1 MIKFLD
7 LQKLNT
13 VYSTEIK
20 EAVNRVID
28 SGWYLLGKEVKAFEE
43 EFASYCETKYSIGV
57 ANGLDALLFFT
68 VKMP

>member
-7 LQKLNT
+7 LQKLNA

-43 EFASYCETKYSIGV
+43 GFASYCYS
-57 ANGLDALLFFT
+57 LQSKCDDQ
-68 VKMP
+68 